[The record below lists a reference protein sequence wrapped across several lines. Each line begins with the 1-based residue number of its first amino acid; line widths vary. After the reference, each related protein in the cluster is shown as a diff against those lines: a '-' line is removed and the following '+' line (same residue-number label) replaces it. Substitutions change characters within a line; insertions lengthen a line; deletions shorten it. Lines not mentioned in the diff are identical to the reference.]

1 MQISLNDRRRH
12 LRLLGSPSQ
21 SVGAWEISAFRSAMA
36 KGLLYYLAVGGKT
49 QQRLTLGTL
58 FWPEVDTGHA
68 ALSVGDRVIVA
79 GRGDTTS
86 VWN

>member
-1 MQISLNDRRRH
+1 
-12 LRLLGSPSQ
+12 
-21 SVGAWEISAFRSAMA
+21 MA

-58 FWPEVDTGHA
+58 FWPEVDIGHA